1 MTVLIS
7 RIRAA
12 EPLSLCTYASALGS
26 ATGEFSAAVIDMG
39 RAVDDA
45 CNSWQGDAGAAASL
59 RALDEKLAGNHAET
73 AVLALADTCGD
84 FGRQLDELR
93 TAVLSIVDG
102 EAPAEGMAVADDGT
116 VTAPTMHS
124 GNPIIDALAQK
135 QFDDSAAWMQ
145 LRIRGLLAQLD
156 AVDDQGAAA
165 IAERLAAID
174 ALRSAPDG
182 APVGEKVAAILD
194 GRGELPSDPAQLD
207 TLWRTLSPTEKDALF
222 EHDPFIGNRDGISQ
236 LDRDHYNRLN
246 LQSMQEQAHREGDLD
261 RAASLDGI
269 SRSLASADGQPQR
282 FLSLLDD
289 EGHVAVAINNP
300 DTAPNVTTYVP
311 GTGSG
316 LGSLESDTGRAQV
329 MYDQARIAGA
339 PESTSVITW
348 LGYTAPP
355 EIPDAAGIGYADR
368 GAPALDGFQDGLR
381 VTHDGER
388 SYNVVLGHSYGTTL
402 VGDAASHGRTL
413 DADALVFVASPGT
426 SVNHVTDLSLTGIS
440 DDEIG
445 NHVFATSSER
455 DPVPLFANTHQI
467 ATAALGPPGAA
478 WAAYDKFVEGHD
490 GGPFGVDPTES
501 DFGGRVFASDAGPAG
516 PYLGYN
522 TDAHSDYWNLGADG
536 LPSTSLRNIAYVIAG
551 RTEDVT

>member
-1 MTVLIS
+1 MTMLIS

-12 EPLSLCTYASALGS
+12 EPLGLCSYANALGA
-26 ATGEFSAAVIDMG
+26 ATGDFSAAISDMS

-45 CNSWQGDAGAAASL
+45 CGSWQGDAAAAASL
-59 RALDEKLAGNHAET
+59 RALDEKLAGNHVET

-84 FGRQLDELR
+84 VGRRLDELR

-102 EAPAEGMAVADDGT
+102 EARAEWMAVADDGT
-116 VTAPTMHS
+116 VTAPTMYS
-124 GNPIIDALAQK
+124 ANPIIDALAQK

-145 LRIRGLLAQLD
+145 SRIRGLLGQLD
-156 AVDDQGAAA
+156 AVDDQGATA

-182 APVGEKVAAILD
+182 APVGAKVQAILD

-207 TLWRTLSPTEKDALF
+207 TLWRALSPTEKDALF
-222 EHDPFIGNRDGISQ
+222 EHDPFLGNRDGISH

-246 LQSMQEQAHREGDLD
+246 LQSMQERALREGDGD
-261 RAASLDGI
+261 RAAELDGI
-269 SRSLASADGQPQR
+269 SKTLVAADGQPRR
-282 FLSLLDD
+282 FLSLLDA
-289 EGHVAVAINNP
+289 EGHVAVALNNP

-316 LGSLESDTGRAQV
+316 LGSLDSDVARAQT
-329 MYDQARIAGA
+329 MYKQATFSGA
-339 PESTSVITW
+339 PASTSVITW

-388 SYNVVLGHSYGTTL
+388 SHNVVLGHSYGTTL
-402 VGDAASHGRTL
+402 VGTAASQGRTL

-440 DDEIG
+440 GDEIG
-445 NHVFATSSER
+445 DHVFSTKSAR
-455 DPVPLFANTHQI
+455 DPVPLFADTHRI
-467 ATAALGPPGAA
+467 AVRTLGSPGAA
-478 WAAYDKFVEGHD
+478 WAAFDKFVEGHD
-490 GGPFGVDPTES
+490 GGPFGVDPTRA
-501 DFGGRVFASDAGPAG
+501 DFGGRAFTSDAGPAG
-516 PYLGYN
+516 PLLGYN
-522 TDAHSDYWNLGADG
+522 TDAHSDYWDYNPDG
-536 LPSTSLRNIAYVIAG
+536 SPSRSLRNMALVIAG
-551 RTEDVT
+551 RSEDLT